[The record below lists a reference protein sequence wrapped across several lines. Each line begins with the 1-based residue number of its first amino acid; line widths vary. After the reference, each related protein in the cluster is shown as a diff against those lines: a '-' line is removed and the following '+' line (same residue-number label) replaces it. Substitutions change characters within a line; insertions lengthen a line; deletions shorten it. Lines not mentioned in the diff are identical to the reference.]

1 VTLSQPD
8 TVDAEGLVKRLWWL
22 TLTRGVF
29 AIVLGLFAIFTPG
42 MTISALFML
51 FGIFTLL
58 DGIIALG
65 IGIFAPRAAWGGS
78 VFQGIAGIV
87 IGILVLRYPQTV
99 AAIVVVFFAIW
110 ALVIGLFQ
118 TVLAFRLR
126 SNGTRPW
133 VWVLVSGL
141 VTAFLGLYFLV
152 NPDTGVQVLAIT
164 IGVFALIAGAVLIFG
179 AVQVRRFQQELRVLR
194 VE

>member
-1 VTLSQPD
+1 
-8 TVDAEGLVKRLWWL
+8 
-22 TLTRGVF
+22 
-29 AIVLGLFAIFTPG
+29 
-42 MTISALFML
+42 M
-51 FGIFTLL
+51 
-58 DGIIALG
+58 
-65 IGIFAPRAAWGGS
+65 
-78 VFQGIAGIV
+78 

-99 AAIVVVFFAIW
+99 AAIVVVFFQSGRW
-110 ALVIGLFQ
+110 SSVCSDR
-118 TVLAFRLR
+118 LAFRLR